1 MKSKELLQRSDID
14 ILLIYKYWYINDKN
28 MVIICMNIICK
39 WIGID
44 VNVDF
49 VFVSEFGFF

>member
-49 VFVSEFGFF
+49 VFCQ

>member
-28 MVIICMNIICK
+28 MVIICRNIICK

-49 VFVSEFGFF
+49 VFCQ